1 MDEKHTPDSQG
12 HANEEENQATPA
24 EVQEEHASTAP
35 DGEEKPKESVKSD
48 EKAHGASIYYAPHRE
63 KRLRSRRKR
72 VFALTFCFL
81 LSAVLLCML
90 SSYLIA
96 DYLLAE
102 NEDDALIV
110 YHRVTEPSLEAGT
123 PAEVYASVADAVVEV
138 RVSASIPALGGGESV
153 ISGAGSGVIFSHDK
167 ESSYIFTNHHV
178 VDGFSAISVRLA
190 DGRELDATLVGSDW
204 MTDIA
209 VLSVKETDLPLAL
222 LGDSSTLIPGQAVV
236 AIGNPLGTLGGSI
249 TSGIISSPLERKV
262 EIGGIQMNLIQS
274 STPVS
279 PGNSG
284 GGLFNMYGE
293 LVGIVNAKYASEN
306 VEGISF
312 SIPMKS
318 AVEASE
324 QLIEKGYVS
333 GRATIGLTFTRTL
346 YKQLNGES
354 AYYLYVESNAH
365 HDDALGE
372 NQILKGDRITHIDG
386 KAVSDIADIR
396 SALVSKKTDGTETVK
411 VTVMRSF
418 LYAGVIPTER
428 SLDFTLPC
436 TEYKGEAILVSAS
449 NIIFY

>member
-1 MDEKHTPDSQG
+1 
-12 HANEEENQATPA
+12 
-24 EVQEEHASTAP
+24 
-35 DGEEKPKESVKSD
+35 
-48 EKAHGASIYYAPHRE
+48 
-63 KRLRSRRKR
+63 
-72 VFALTFCFL
+72 
-81 LSAVLLCML
+81 
-90 SSYLIA
+90 
-96 DYLLAE
+96 
-102 NEDDALIV
+102 
-110 YHRVTEPSLEAGT
+110 
-123 PAEVYASVADAVVEV
+123 
-138 RVSASIPALGGGESV
+138 
-153 ISGAGSGVIFSHDK
+153 
-167 ESSYIFTNHHV
+167 
-178 VDGFSAISVRLA
+178 
-190 DGRELDATLVGSDW
+190 
-204 MTDIA
+204 
-209 VLSVKETDLPLAL
+209 L

-449 NIIFY
+449 DIIFY